1 MRVLLNIVKRDVSA
15 FFDPVNRMHL
25 NRVNPVGFARELSP
39 SLKRAIIAGT
49 VIDVDNSFGVE
60 ISEKVKEYNEKVLS
74 FFNITRKAKEVIK
87 KEAVEVK
94 EIKEEAAIAEEV
106 IETVEEAKEEVQ
118 KPKRKTTRKQVS
130 E

>member
-94 EIKEEAAIAEEV
+94 EETAIAVEV
-106 IETVEEAKEEVQ
+106 IETVEEVKEEFK
-118 KPKRKTTRKQVS
+118 KPKRKTTRKQVK

>member
-49 VIDVDNSFGVE
+49 IIDVDNSFGVE

-74 FFNITRKAKEVIK
+74 FFNITKKVK
-87 KEAVEVK
+87 KE
-94 EIKEEAAIAEEV
+94 IIEV
-106 IETVEEAKEEVQ
+106 IEEKATVIEEVAEDNVEQKEEIQQEELQ
-118 KPKRKTTRKQVS
+118 KPKRKTTRKQVK